1 MATGD
6 RRDPFRSFNFAVE
19 IDGIA
24 RAGFREA
31 SGLDASQDPIEYRE
45 GTEGL
50 TSRKLPGL
58 NKFSNITLKWGMTDD
73 HELWD
78 WRKRAMTGKIERK
91 NGSIVLLDDTGAEKM
106 RWNFREAWPTK
117 WTGPSF
123 NATGNEVA
131 IETLEIAHEGL
142 ELQE

>member
-6 RRDPFRSFNFAVE
+6 RKDPFRSFNFRVE
-19 IDGIA
+19 LDGIT
-24 RAGFREA
+24 RAGFREC

-45 GTEGL
+45 GNEGL
-50 TSRKLPGL
+50 TARKLPGL
-58 NKFSNITLKWGMTDD
+58 NKYSNISLKWGMTDD
-73 HELWD
+73 SELWD
-78 WRKRAMTGKIERK
+78 WHKKASTGKIQRK
-91 NGSIVLLDDTGAEKM
+91 NGSIVLLDDSGAEKR

>member
-19 IDGIA
+19 IDGLA
-24 RAGFREA
+24 RAGFREC

-50 TSRKLPGL
+50 TTRKLPGL

-73 HELWD
+73 TELWD
-78 WRKRAMTGKIERK
+78 WRKKAMTGKVERR